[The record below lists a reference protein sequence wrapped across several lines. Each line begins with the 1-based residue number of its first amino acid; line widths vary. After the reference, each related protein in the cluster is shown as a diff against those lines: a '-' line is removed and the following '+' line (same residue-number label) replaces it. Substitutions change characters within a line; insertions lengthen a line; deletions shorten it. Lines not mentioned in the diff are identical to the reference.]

1 MNSTYFLSWPLAV
14 ELAPGE
20 LEGHSPTAGF
30 LPPGPFSM
38 SLIFFTESILR
49 NFNKDV
55 SFLVIVGQVNR
66 ICNVSLVTCIYI
78 YGFSCDSDVCFVFQ
92 LGSLKSRISYRQL
105 RRDLKKQDFLDGN
118 GGMRNKATPTVPF
131 KHLSIICFQKTI
143 WP

>member
-1 MNSTYFLSWPLAV
+1 MNSTFFLSWPLGK

-20 LEGHSPTAGF
+20 LEGGF

-55 SFLVIVGQVNR
+55 SFLVIVEQVNR

-78 YGFSCDSDVCFVFQ
+78 
-92 LGSLKSRISYRQL
+92 
-105 RRDLKKQDFLDGN
+105 
-118 GGMRNKATPTVPF
+118 
-131 KHLSIICFQKTI
+131 
-143 WP
+143 